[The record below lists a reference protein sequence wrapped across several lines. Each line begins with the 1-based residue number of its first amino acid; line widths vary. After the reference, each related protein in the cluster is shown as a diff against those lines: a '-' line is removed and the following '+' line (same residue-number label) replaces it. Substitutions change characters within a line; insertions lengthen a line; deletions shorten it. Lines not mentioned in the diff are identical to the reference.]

1 MASGH
6 HNLPPGVQGDTRGH
20 LSLAVDE
27 VGQQLIKNLLN
38 CPDIFQVVWLHGSG
52 GASVLAEWWGSKLEE
67 QVSDSFDNLDNVSI
81 FLFVPY
87 LPQSSYNRWSLAQL
101 MSGTSVL
108 DQEAEGQFYNTYIQ

>member
-27 VGQQLIKNLLN
+27 VGQQLIKNVLN

-52 GASVLAEWWGSKLEE
+52 GASVLAEWWGSKQEE
-67 QVSDSFDNLDNVSI
+67 QVYDSFDNLDNPSI
-81 FLFVPY
+81 VFLFPSF
-87 LPQSSYNRWSLAQL
+87 LNPQTIGGLWPS
-101 MSGTSVL
+101 
-108 DQEAEGQFYNTYIQ
+108 

>member
-27 VGQQLIKNLLN
+27 VEHQLVKIALVH
-38 CPDIFQVVWLHGSG
+38 PEIFQVVWLHGSG
-52 GASVLAEWWGSKLEE
+52 GASVQTERWGSKQEE
-67 QVSDSFDNLDNVSI
+67 QVCNNFENLDNPSI
-81 FLFVPY
+81 VFSPL
-87 LPQSSYNRWSLAQL
+87 LSQSSNNRWSLAQL